1 MRVWYFSE
9 MAYHPAWDE
18 GLKRGSLRVVL
29 PSGNVDPQVAHGLLN
44 RYLDEFA
51 LCDEVGLDIMINEHH
66 STATCMTISAPMAL
80 AVIARE
86 TKKARLL
93 SLGSP
98 IANRPDPVRVA
109 EEMAWLDV
117 LSGGRLEMG
126 LVKGAPYEIAPA
138 NSNPARLM
146 RRYWEAHD
154 LIIKAMST
162 TDGPFNWEGEFFHY
176 RNVNIWP
183 RPIQQPTPPVW
194 MTGLSVETGK
204 LAAERG
210 HVVGTLL
217 SGGVAKPM
225 YDAYRQRAQELGWTA
240 GPDRFA
246 YAACIGVGH
255 TREEGLRRADLIAGY
270 VRTAGV
276 VAEPFTNPPGYNSLG
291 ANVAMLKAGPGKGG
305 FVKDR
310 AGNPVDQTKATV
322 EQFMETDTVF
332 AGTPDDVVQQI
343 TAFNQRMGGVGH
355 LLFFGQ
361 GGFLDHKDTADNI
374 RLFAREVF
382 PRIQDLNADKPV
394 TSRRPVAAE

>member
-9 MAYHPAWDE
+9 MAYHPAWAE
-18 GLKRGSLRVVL
+18 GLKRGSLRVVF
-29 PSGNVDPQVAHGLLN
+29 PNGNLDPVEAHGLLN

-51 LCDEVGLDIMINEHH
+51 LCDEVGLDIMVNEHH
-66 STATCMTISAPMAL
+66 STATCMTVSVPMAL

-86 TKKARLL
+86 TKRSRLL
-93 SLGSP
+93 TLGNP

-154 LIIKAMST
+154 LILKALST
-162 TDGPFNWEGEFFHY
+162 TDGPFNWEGEYFHY

-194 MTGLSVETGK
+194 MTGMSVDTGR

-217 SGGVAKPM
+217 SGGLAKPM
-225 YDAYRQRAQELGWTA
+225 YDAYRARARELGWEA
-240 GPDRFA
+240 GPDRLAF
-246 YAACIGVGH
+246 AACVGVGA
-255 TREEGLRRADLIAGY
+255 TREDGLRRAHLIADY
-270 VRTAGV
+270 VRTSPV
-276 VAEPFTNPPGYNSLG
+276 VAEPFTNPPGYNSIG
-291 ANVAMLKAGPGKGG
+291 ANVAMLKAGPRAHRL
-305 FVKDR
+305 VTDR
-310 AGNPVDQTKATV
+310 QGNPIDHRTASVQ
-322 EQFMETDTVF
+322 QFMETDTVF
-332 AGTPDDVVQQI
+332 AGTPDDVVEQI
-343 TAFNQRMGGVGH
+343 IDFNVRMGGVGH
-355 LLFFGQ
+355 LLAFGQ
-361 GGFLDHKDTADNI
+361 GGFLDHADTKENI
-374 RLFAREVF
+374 RLLGQEVA
-382 PRIQDLNADKPV
+382 PRLRALHPEAV
-394 TSRRPVAAE
+394 RPRVAAAE